1 MSVLLLL
8 PVLFPV
14 VIGLLLLILPAL
26 DKRAPR
32 TALTVLALVG
42 TVALLIPVL
51 LRDGL
56 TLTLFTLSDSLPVF
70 LHADTLGKVFACVM
84 AFVWAV
90 AGLYS
95 FHYMAHE
102 GKEQRYY
109 ALYLISLGVLMGLCF
124 SGSIITFYMF
134 FEAMTLLTM
143 PMVMHSGKKESV
155 VAGLK
160 YLIYSVLGASL
171 VLLGVFVLS
180 PYVSTFSFTPGGVL
194 DAAKVAGH
202 EGFVLTFCLL
212 MLMGFGA
219 KAGLFPLHGWLPTA
233 HPAAPS
239 PASAVLSGV
248 ITKAG
253 VLGVARLMFCYLGV
267 DFLRSTWVHT
277 AFMCLT
283 LLTVFTGSLLAL
295 REHHLKRRLAWSSVS
310 QVSYILF
317 GLSTLTPLGF
327 VGALLHVIC
336 HSLVKDTLFMSAG
349 AIILKTEKTDVR
361 DLEGIGR
368 KMPVTMGCFTI
379 ASLGLIGIPPCMG
392 FISKWY
398 LAQGSLASAGV
409 PTFLTWL
416 GPVVLLASALLTAG
430 YLMPIVSNG
439 FFKGGHDAHASHD
452 AHGDAD
458 HAAPAVQRDD
468 VPFSMLVPLLILA
481 VLSVLLGAFPG
492 ALTELFTQLSVL
504 LGL

>member
-1 MSVLLLL
+1 MSFLLLLPILMPVAAGLALLLIPALNAPKPRTALTIAALVLTVLLLL
-8 PVLFPV
+8 PVL
-14 VIGLLLLILPAL
+14 AQE
-26 DKRAPR
+26 
-32 TALTVLALVG
+32 
-42 TVALLIPVL
+42 
-51 LRDGL
+51 GL

-70 LHADTLGKVFACVM
+70 LHADTLGKIFACVM

-90 AGLYS
+90 AGVYS

-109 ALYLISLGVLMGLCF
+109 ALYLISLGILMGLCF

-134 FEAMTLLTM
+134 FEGMTLLTM
-143 PMVMHSGKKESV
+143 PMVMHSGKKEAV
-155 VAGLK
+155 AAGLK

-180 PYVSTFSFTPGGVL
+180 PYVDSFSFTAGGVL
-194 DAAKVAGH
+194 NAEKVAGH
-202 EGFVLTFCLL
+202 EGFVLTFALL
-212 MLMGFGA
+212 MLVGFGA

-253 VLGVARLMFCYLGV
+253 VLGVARLLLCYLGA
-267 DFLRSTWVHT
+267 DFLRGTWVQT
-277 AFMCLT
+277 TFMCLT

-295 REHHLKRRLAWSSVS
+295 RENHLKRRLAWSSVS

-327 VGALLHVIC
+327 VGALLHVVC

-361 DLEGIGR
+361 ELEGIGR
-368 KMPVTMGCFTI
+368 KMPVTMGCFTV

-398 LAQGSLASAGV
+398 LAQGSLTAGGV
-409 PTFLTWL
+409 PEFLTWL
-416 GPVVLLASALLTAG
+416 GPVVLLVSALLTAG

-439 FFKGGHDAHASHD
+439 FFKGEHNIERDE
-452 AHGDAD
+452 
-458 HAAPAVQRDD
+458 APYT
-468 VPFSMLVPLLILA
+468 MLVPLMILA

-492 ALTELFTQLSVL
+492 LLTELFTQLSAAL
-504 LGL
+504 LV